1 MRTAYV
7 IVRFRLVDDVP
18 VFKDAG
24 IYGESPLTTTDP
36 PSGTLPAGASGLPTP
51 PQPHSLRSPS
61 SGLPAPPLPHAP
73 SAPSPLGEL
82 QSTLF
87 ESKGEDFRDA
97 VHNAVLKMRL
107 YPHWRWLLK
116 HIPPEGWTLK
126 LARDPQGGKAG

>member
-18 VFKDAG
+18 VFRDAG
-24 IYGESPLTTTDP
+24 IYGESPLTTTD
-36 PSGTLPAGASGLPTP
+36 
-51 PQPHSLRSPS
+51 
-61 SGLPAPPLPHAP
+61 
-73 SAPSPLGEL
+73 PLGEL

>member
-36 PSGTLPAGASGLPTP
+36 PSGT
-51 PQPHSLRSPS
+51 